1 MKAESIHASENKPL
15 TLFTQA
21 LTKIGGEV
29 HAFAARDALVDWI
42 QNILREKNVSRVALA
57 SDRFITDELGI
68 TSKSFAS
75 SEERKIIDA
84 REDSESIAQ
93 ADVGITAA
101 WAGFADTGAVAIR
114 SQAGE
119 RRATSL
125 LPPTHICILREED
138 IYFTMDMTIEK
149 MYEIIRSGSSSALTF
164 IAGPS
169 RTADIEKV
177 LVTGVHGPKQLI
189 VCVLKKG

>member
-1 MKAESIHASENKPL
+1 MQTSENKPR
-15 TLFTQA
+15 TLFTHA
-21 LTKIGGEV
+21 LKKIGGEV
-29 HAFAARDALVDWI
+29 HEFLSRDALVDWI
-42 QNILREKNVSRVALA
+42 QYFLREKNVSQVALA
-57 SDRFITDELGI
+57 NDRFIKEVLGI

-75 SEERKIIDA
+75 TEAARIIDA
-84 REDSESIAQ
+84 EEDSESIAQ
-93 ADVGITAA
+93 SDVGITGA

-125 LPPTHICILREED
+125 LPRTHICILREED
-138 IYFTMDMTIEK
+138 IYFSMDLTIET

-189 VCVLKKG
+189 VCVLMKG